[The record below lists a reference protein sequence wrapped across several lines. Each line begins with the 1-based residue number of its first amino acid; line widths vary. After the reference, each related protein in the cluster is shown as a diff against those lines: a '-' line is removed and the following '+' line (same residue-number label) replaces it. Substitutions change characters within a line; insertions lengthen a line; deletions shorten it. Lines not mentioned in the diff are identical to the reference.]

1 MKKTVQY
8 LLFVKL
14 AIGALLVLSLS
25 NCNSGI
31 RDLDEIKDKGV
42 LRVAMG
48 YNPLGYYHKKDSITG
63 VQYEMVNAL
72 CKSLGVKAEIEMEA
86 DLDLCIEGLKNGK
99 YDMVARLIPVTT
111 ELKES
116 VQFTN
121 PICLDKQVLVQRK
134 SNAAN
139 QYVPYI
145 KSQLELPG
153 HNISMPKNSP
163 YIARLRNL
171 AQEIG
176 DTIQIDEIDN
186 YQSEQLIILVAKG
199 DLDYTVCNYNLV
211 KRVGNKY
218 PQLDYNTAI
227 SFSQMQAWALN
238 KSSEKLLVEVNN
250 WIDANSEKY
259 FK

>member
-1 MKKTVQY
+1 MKKTIRH
-8 LLFVKL
+8 LMFAKL
-14 AIGALLVLSLS
+14 AVCMLLAFMLPS
-25 NCNSGI
+25 CNNGV
-31 RDLDEIKDKGV
+31 RDLNDIKEEGV

-48 YNPLGYYHKKDSITG
+48 YNPLGYYHKKDSVTG

-72 CKSLGVKAEIEMEA
+72 CNHMGVKAEIEMEA
-86 DLDLCIEGLKNGK
+86 DIDLCIEGLKKGK
-99 YDMVARLIPVTT
+99 YDLVARLIPVTT

-116 VQFTN
+116 VQFTS

-134 SNAAN
+134 RNAADQN
-139 QYVPYI
+139 VPYI

-153 HNISMPKNSP
+153 HHISMPKNSP
-163 YIARLRNL
+163 YIARLKNL

-211 KRVGNKY
+211 KRIGNKY

-238 KSSEKLLVEVNN
+238 KSSEKLLQEVNN

>member
-1 MKKTVQY
+1 MNKKGQY
-8 LLFVKL
+8 ILFIKI
-14 AIGALLVLSLS
+14 AIIALYTLCTSS
-25 NCNSGI
+25 CTSGI
-31 RDLDEIKDKGV
+31 RDLNEIKDKGV
-42 LRVAMG
+42 LRIAMD
-48 YNPLGYYHKKDSITG
+48 YNPLGYYHKEDSITG
-63 VQYEMVNAL
+63 VQYEMVNSL
-72 CKSLGVKAEIEMEA
+72 CNSLGVKAEIVMEA
-86 DLDLCIEGLKNGK
+86 DLDLCIDGLKKGK

-111 ELKES
+111 ELKQS

-134 SNAAN
+134 SNAAE
-139 QYVPYI
+139 QAVPYI

-153 HNISMPKNSP
+153 HCISMPKNSP
-163 YIARLRNL
+163 YIARLKNL

-176 DTIQIDEIDN
+176 DTILIDEVNN

-211 KRVGNKY
+211 KRIGNKY
-218 PQLDYNTAI
+218 PQLDYSTAI

-238 KSSEKLLVEVNN
+238 KESEELLTEVNK
-250 WIDANSEKY
+250 WIDDNSEKY

>member
-1 MKKTVQY
+1 MKNTGPYIWIYKIA
-8 LLFVKL
+8 LIAFL
-14 AIGALLVLSLS
+14 AISLS
-25 NCNSGI
+25 NCSNGK
-31 RDLDEIKDKGV
+31 RDLKEIKDKGV
-42 LRVAMG
+42 LRVAMD
-48 YNPLGYYHKKDSITG
+48 YNPLGYYHKEDSITG

-72 CKSLGVKAEIEMEA
+72 CNSLGVKAEIEMEA

-111 ELKES
+111 ELKQS

-139 QYVPYI
+139 QMVPYI

-153 HNISMPKNSP
+153 HTISMPKNSP
-163 YIARLRNL
+163 YIARLKNL

-176 DTIQIDEIDN
+176 DTIQIDEINN

-211 KRVGNKY
+211 KRIGNKY
-218 PQLDYNTAI
+218 PQLDYSTAI

-238 KSSEKLLVEVNN
+238 KDSEDLLNEVNN
-250 WIDANSEKY
+250 WINDNSEKY